1 MRSICSSIAAVTPV
15 GAGITQ
21 ALKVVLWAVCVA
33 WSCWGWAATATMVVD
48 DRGRSL
54 SFDQAPKRIVTLTPT
69 LTEVVCAL
77 DACDRL
83 VGTDTHSRW
92 PQRAQ
97 ELPKLGGLDDVQ
109 VERLVALKPDVVFAA
124 TSTRVI
130 DRLESLGLRV
140 VALEPRTLAQVK
152 EVMDKVAML
161 LEQPQAGTRLWHKL
175 DAQISRAAHGVPST
189 VRGQS
194 VYFEVASTPYAAS
207 QSSFIGEIL
216 SRLGLRNVIP
226 GHLGLFPAVN
236 AELILQAQPQW
247 IMGSAME
254 VAMMK
259 HRPGWGRLQALSAGK
274 VCAFEA
280 HDIDTMMR
288 AGPRLAQAAEAIVL
302 CLQKGGTAGVRAV
315 PAASP

>member
-1 MRSICSSIAAVTPV
+1 VAVF
-15 GAGITQ
+15 
-21 ALKVVLWAVCVA
+21 VVLAVLNS
-33 WSCWGWAATATMVVD
+33 WSWAATATTVVD
-48 DRGRSL
+48 DRGRRL
-54 SFDQAPKRIVTLTPT
+54 IIDQAPKRIVTLTPT
-69 LTEVVCAL
+69 LTEVICAL

-92 PQRAQ
+92 PQRAR

-109 VERLVALKPDVVFAA
+109 VERVVALKPDLVFAA
-124 TSTRVI
+124 TSTRVV

-152 EVMDKVAML
+152 EVMDKVAL
-161 LEQPQAGTRLWHKL
+161 LLGQPQAGARLWQNL
-175 DAQISRAAHGVPST
+175 DEQISRAAHGVPAS

-226 GHLGLFPAVN
+226 GHLGPFPAVN
-236 AELILQAQPQW
+236 SELILQAHPQW

-254 VAMMK
+254 VSMMK
-259 HRPGWGRLQALSAGK
+259 HRPGWARLQALSAGK

-288 AGPRLAQAAEAIVL
+288 AGPRLAQAAEAIVS
-302 CLQKGGTAGVRAV
+302 CLQKGGTAAVRAV
-315 PAASP
+315 PAASS